1 MNGAELRAQLD
12 AALEEVDGEW
22 EPQDFPLLE
31 MISASA
37 DDIVRLE
44 EYLDEAGNTVIGSTG
59 QEKLNPVIAEL
70 RLQRAALASLLRK
83 LEFPEP
89 ESDGEDVRK
98 SSRHAAAANSRW
110 ARSAD
115 QRARRKRGNFDGSK
129 T

>member
-1 MNGAELRAQLD
+1 VNGQELRAQLD
-12 AALEEVDGEW
+12 AALDEADSEW
-22 EPQDFPLLE
+22 EPHELPLLE

-44 EYLDEAGNTVIGSTG
+44 KYLEEAGNTVIGSTG

-83 LEFPEP
+83 LEFPDP
-89 ESDGEDVRK
+89 ELDEEEAKK
-98 SSRHAAAANSRW
+98 SPRHVAAARSRW
-110 ARSAD
+110 SRDAE
-115 QRARRKRGNFDGSK
+115 QRARRKRGNFDGAQ